1 MYRGAPRPL
10 TLAFPTHAC
19 RNREPIVR
27 RRIALVITFVAGLIA
42 SAFAQKA
49 EIEAA
54 NAKWIEF
61 FNKGDFAGIAS
72 LYADDATAFTPGSG
86 MVKGSLLPFTERS
99 AITHAMKLT
108 VDVVAS
114 RVVVDAIAVAHVESV
129 FCAVPPDRV
138 LHKPREGL
146 WEA

>member
-1 MYRGAPRPL
+1 MQNG
-10 TLAFPTHAC
+10 FD
-19 RNREPIVR
+19 
-27 RRIALVITFVAGLIA
+27 
-42 SAFAQKA
+42 
-49 EIEAA
+49 
-54 NAKWIEF
+54 
-61 FNKGDFAGIAS
+61 KGDFAGIAS